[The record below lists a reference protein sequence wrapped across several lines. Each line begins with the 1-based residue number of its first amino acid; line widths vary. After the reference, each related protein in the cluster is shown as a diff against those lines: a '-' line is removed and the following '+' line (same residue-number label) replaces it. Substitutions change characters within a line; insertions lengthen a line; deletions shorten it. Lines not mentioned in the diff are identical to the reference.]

1 MTDRRGVT
9 PMRPVPS
16 SHSGRMSFL
25 SLIRY
30 DGVPITVETSTSRLA
45 LELLA
50 APMTSSTSTAPATV
64 FTAAW
69 RFWVA

>member
-1 MTDRRGVT
+1 
-9 PMRPVPS
+9 
-16 SHSGRMSFL
+16 MSFL
-25 SLIRY
+25 SLMRY

-45 LELLA
+45 FELLA